1 MVSTKDLV
9 MPGVATILLVRSLG
23 AVYLV
28 EMQVSLVRL
37 VIWEVQSEQE
47 SGERARDCVV
57 ILGMELEDG
66 EDEDGSN

>member
-1 MVSTKDLV
+1 MVSSKELE
-9 MPGVATILLVRSLG
+9 MQGVASIFLVRSLG

-28 EMQVSLVRL
+28 EMQVCPVRL

-57 ILGMELEDG
+57 LLWVELEDG
-66 EDEDGSN
+66 

>member
-28 EMQVSLVRL
+28 EMSQDRL
-37 VIWEVQSEQE
+37 VVWEVQSEPE
-47 SGERARDCVV
+47 KKERARDCVV
-57 ILGMELEDG
+57 MLGVEFEDG
-66 EDEDGSN
+66 ENEG